1 MRYMPKRRMI
11 FVKRPAS
18 YRFRVNP
25 QQSID
30 HGVNGQG
37 RLCEQLH
44 SSFFQKFAIE
54 RDNDQ
59 GRRSWKSQWA
69 SSLHGTSLGTDCDHV
84 HQTQEVHRQVFSY
97 ARRRIGLARRGWV
110 PAGKFR
116 VSHQELLPVL
126 ENPSSKDE

>member
-59 GRRSWKSQWA
+59 GRGLGSRNGLRRSTVRRWA
-69 SSLHGTSLGTDCDHV
+69 PTVIMSIRLKKCT
-84 HQTQEVHRQVFSY
+84 
-97 ARRRIGLARRGWV
+97 ARSFLMPDDA
-110 PAGKFR
+110 
-116 VSHQELLPVL
+116 
-126 ENPSSKDE
+126 